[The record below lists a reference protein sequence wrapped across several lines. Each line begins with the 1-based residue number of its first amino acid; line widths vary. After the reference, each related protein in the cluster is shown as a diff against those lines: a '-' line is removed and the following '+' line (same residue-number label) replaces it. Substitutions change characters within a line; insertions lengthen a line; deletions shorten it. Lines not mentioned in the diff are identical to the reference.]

1 MRVLR
6 KNYSPV
12 AQQVECAVV
21 TRLVVGSNP
30 TRGALEFVSY
40 ASVAQLGRASRC
52 QREGCGF
59 DSHHLL

>member
-30 TRGALEFVSY
+30 TRGALEFVGIAPNPKTDVCNRSET
-40 ASVAQLGRASRC
+40 VSRLP
-52 QREGCGF
+52 
-59 DSHHLL
+59 D